1 MIEYAYISLPEEL
14 GQAVRAARKDQG
26 LSQTELA
33 HRSGCSQRFVSEFE
47 RGKPGAELGKVLQLI
62 SALGLTVQ
70 LSSARTVEQ
79 NRREI
84 SEAIARIE
92 STACSAAPPRK
103 KLADYLGE

>member
-1 MIEYAYISLPEEL
+1 MIEYANISLPEDL
-14 GQAVRAARKDQG
+14 GRAVRAARKDQG
-26 LSQTELA
+26 LTQTELA

-62 SALGLTVQ
+62 NALGLAVR

-79 NRREI
+79 NRREV

-92 STACSAAPPRK
+92 ASACAATPPRK
-103 KLADYLGE
+103 KLVDFLGA